1 MYGIDVGH
9 RYGRI
14 ARRDGDG
21 RPVVATVAF
30 GPGGPG
36 TAAAAVTALAS
47 ARDAPSQR
55 SVALALPLD
64 EDGERAEGALLR
76 AAEGAG
82 LTVLHTIAEP
92 VAVALHYR
100 AVVEGTDRT
109 VLVYDQGAT
118 TLDLAVLAV
127 AHDRTVRIVDAERH
141 PVGGDDWDA
150 AVAAELLHRTPD
162 LEPSA
167 ALAAAE
173 RLRRALDGQGA
184 EAATERIGETEAV
197 LDRETLDRLVRPLRE
212 RARRA
217 VADLCARTTSP
228 PDTVLLAGGL
238 AATPGTDAW
247 LESAL
252 ALQVRSA
259 DPAHAVVGGL
269 LHLADFG
276 ALRVRSGPAPHRE
289 DPEPQS
295 IARRAGAEPWPAGHP
310 EDPPSRSANRRE
322 DPEPASRAPHAA
334 DPEPEQELK
343 PEPEPEPEP
352 QAEPIPAPAPAPAAP
367 RADQEPERQPR
378 SDPPPEPPVALAPEN
393 LFAVPVDELQ
403 AIRRGTHLLV
413 LWAWPPGSRTARVR
427 WRVEGDTVGGSRDTG
442 DIRCSRRVYE
452 HDGGLDLPVGRAA
465 VTLTVEVL
473 VAGPAVD
480 CEGSSALLVDAEPP
494 VVEYEPSVRRRLGGR
509 VATVTFT
516 SDSGCLL
523 PALRIVHG
531 VGHYRPSSA
540 AEGTVVH
547 DLPAQPITAR
557 VPLRVEFPLPATR
570 GTSWLVCF
578 PAHPDAASDSDSDSA
593 PDVRPTALHRLRVT

>member
-9 RYGRI
+9 RHGRI
-14 ARRDGDG
+14 ARRDGEG
-21 RPVVATVAF
+21 RPVVATVDF

-36 TAAAAVTALAS
+36 TAADALTALAA
-47 ARDAPSQR
+47 ARDVPSQR

-64 EDGERAEGALLR
+64 EDGERAEGPLRR
-76 AAEGAG
+76 AAEAAG

-109 VLVYDQGAT
+109 VLVLDQGAT
-118 TLDLAVLAV
+118 TLDLTVLAV

-141 PVGGDDWDA
+141 ALGGDDWDTA
-150 AVAAELLHRTPD
+150 LAAELLHRTPD
-162 LEPSA
+162 LERSA
-167 ALAAAE
+167 APAAAE
-173 RLRRALDGQGA
+173 RLRRALGDQGRETAVERVGEA
-184 EAATERIGETEAV
+184 EVV
-197 LDRETLDRLVRPLRE
+197 LDRETLDRVVRPLRE

-228 PDTVLLAGGL
+228 PDAVLLAGGL
-238 AATPGTDAW
+238 SETPGTDAW
-247 LESAL
+247 LEGAL
-252 ALQVRSA
+252 GLQVRAA

-276 ALRVRSGPAPHRE
+276 ALRVRQGPAPHRE
-289 DPEPQS
+289 DPEPGS
-295 IARRAGAEPWPAGHP
+295 AAHGAGPEPWPTVRP
-310 EDPPSRSANRRE
+310 EDARPWSPASRE
-322 DPEPASRAPHAA
+322 DPEPASRTPH
-334 DPEPEQELK
+334 P

-352 QAEPIPAPAPAPAAP
+352 IPTPIPAPPPMPEPEPEAEPIPAPAPT
-367 RADQEPERQPR
+367 
-378 SDPPPEPPVALAPEN
+378 PPPARTPEPAVAPGPET

-413 LWAWPPGSRTARVR
+413 LWAWPPGARTARVR

-442 DIRCSRRVYE
+442 DIQCPRRVYE
-452 HDGGLDLPVGRAA
+452 HDGGLDLPVGRGA
-465 VTLTVEVL
+465 VTLTVEAL
-473 VAGPAVD
+473 VAEPSVD
-480 CEGSSALLVDAEPP
+480 CEGSSALLVGAEPP

-509 VATVTFT
+509 IATVTFT
-516 SDSGCLL
+516 SDTGCEL

-531 VGHYRPSSA
+531 VGHYRPASA

-547 DLPAQPITAR
+547 DLPAQRITAR

-578 PAHPDAASDSDSDSA
+578 PAHPDAASDSDTA